1 MHRICAGRK
10 PLRKETL
17 LEWRQTNPDIRGEV
31 TEYLCNEMMA
41 VRTNVDDLLKSMGL
55 PREYIA
61 RSTGMDVTHLSMWF
75 SHKARNLSPA
85 AVAAFSGIFHC
96 TCSEILMGEKKPV
109 ALPKRTAL
117 FYTTI
122 SGSAAAMK
130 TADKLLASTP
140 VREVQDTTVLI
151 YERLMELVE
160 DNMSNLEDFMEIC
173 KPEYRLNL
181 KQLLKE
187 KRFIARLPAIFG
199 MCILTDISPDF
210 LLLQDY
216 TSSPLVAEGKKVDD
230 KYLRMLSKFIN
241 LSNEDQDSVLGALL
255 LKTL

>member
-1 MHRICAGRK
+1 MHKICTGRT

-17 LEWRQTNPDIRGEV
+17 LEWRTTNPDIRGEV
-31 TEYLCNEMMA
+31 SDYLCNEMMA
-41 VRTNVDDLLKSMGL
+41 VRTNIDDLLKSMGL

-61 RSTGMDVTHLSMWF
+61 KSTGMDVTHLSMWF

-96 TCSEILMGEKKPV
+96 TCSEILLGEKKPV
-109 ALPKRTAL
+109 NLPKRTAL
-117 FYTTI
+117 FYETI
-122 SGSAAAMK
+122 SKSSKANKAAE
-130 TADKLLASTP
+130 KLLAGTAS
-140 VREVQDTTVLI
+140 REPQDATVLI

-160 DNMSNLEDFMEIC
+160 DDMNNLEDFMEIC

-216 TSSPLVAEGKKVDD
+216 TESPLIANGKKVED
-230 KYLRMLSKFIN
+230 KYLRTISKFVN
-241 LSNEDQDSVLGALL
+241 LSSDDQDAVLGNLL
-255 LKTL
+255 LQML